1 MRARFQLTNPRLL
14 GKTAEEAARLVGLAI
29 LRDTVQL
36 CPVDLGTLAQSY
48 TLVVDKTGD
57 TSATAHVGTNVEYAP
72 YVEFGHGVIT
82 PKRASVLR
90 WEKGGQVFFAHRVG
104 AYPPR
109 SHLGEAFKRAQR
121 RYG

>member
-48 TLVVDKTGD
+48 TL
-57 TSATAHVGTNVEYAP
+57 VEYAP

>member
-1 MRARFQLTNPRLL
+1 MRAHFELTNPRLVGL
-14 GKTAEEAARLVGLAI
+14 TAKTAARKVGLEI

-48 TLVVDKTGD
+48 TLEVDGGHN
-57 TSATAHVGTNVEYAP
+57 SATAHVGTNVEYAP

-82 PKRASVLR
+82 PKRKSVLR
-90 WEKGGQVFFAHRVG
+90 WEKNGVVHFAKSVP

-109 SHLGEAFKRAQR
+109 SHLGEAFRRAR
-121 RYG
+121 ARYS